1 MKVELGAQAERVR
14 GQERIGERSLE
25 TMCSG
30 TIHGESAFARVFKGK
45 DMERKRSE

>member
-25 TMCSG
+25 TMYSG
-30 TIHGESAFARVFKGK
+30 TIHRESAFARVLKGE